1 MIEVTENGKAKMK
14 ARRMSKGE
22 SQGNIDREKENMSG
36 NEKKKNEE
44 VVKCGKKRTCEVG
57 AE

>member
-36 NEKKKNEE
+36 NEKKK
-44 VVKCGKKRTCEVG
+44 
-57 AE
+57 